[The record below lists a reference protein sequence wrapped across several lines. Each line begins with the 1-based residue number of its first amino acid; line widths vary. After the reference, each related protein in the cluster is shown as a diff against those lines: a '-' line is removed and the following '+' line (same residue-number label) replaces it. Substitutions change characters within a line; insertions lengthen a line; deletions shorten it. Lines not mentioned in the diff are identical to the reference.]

1 MAGHSKFKNIQ
12 HRKGAQ
18 DQKRAKIFT
27 KLVREIITAVR
38 SGAPDPA
45 INSKLRHAI
54 AAARGANLPRD
65 RIDKAIKQ
73 ASGAQDQDQ
82 YFEMRYEGFANAGVA
97 LIVESLTDNK
107 NRTASDVRSAF
118 TKFGGNLGETG
129 SVSFMFEHL
138 GIISY
143 DLSNLDS
150 EKMLQIALDIG
161 VLDVVSEGSLHTIYT
176 SIEDFTRTMD
186 EVSNILGDPAQAC
199 IGWRPKNLVLI
210 DDEDRLKNLL
220 KLVDTLEESDDVQK
234 VYGNYEVSDSLYEK
248 LQTNK

>member
-27 KLVREIITAVR
+27 KLIREIITAVK
-38 SGAPDPA
+38 SGSPDPSM
-45 INSKLRHAI
+45 NSKLRHAI

-82 YFEMRYEGFANAGVA
+82 YFEMRYEGFATGGIA
-97 LIVESLTDNK
+97 LIVEALTDNR

-138 GIISY
+138 GIIVY
-143 DLSNLDS
+143 DLAVADS
-150 EKMLQIALDIG
+150 EKMLQTALDIG
-161 VLDVVSEGSLHTIYT
+161 ALDVVSDESGHTLYT
-176 SIEDFTRTMD
+176 SIEDFTQVMD
-186 EVSNILGDPAQAC
+186 EISSILGDPLQAS
-199 IGWRPKNLVLI
+199 IGWRPGNLVLV
-210 DDEDRLKNLL
+210 DDEDRLKSVL
-220 KLVDTLEESDDVQK
+220 KLVDTLEESLERKMSGIPSATLHFFQC
-234 VYGNYEVSDSLYEK
+234 SDPGR
-248 LQTNK
+248 